1 MKTDLQGIGMTSRR
15 TRERLISRLK
25 EKGVKDERVLQVM
38 LNTPR
43 HIFVDEALAS
53 RAYEDTA
60 LPIGFGQTISQPHT
74 VAVMTEAL
82 LENGPM
88 GRVLEIGTGSGY
100 QTVILAQ
107 LVGEVF
113 TVERIERLQVK
124 ARQRVRQL
132 ELNNVRF
139 KFDDGN
145 LGWAEKG
152 PFDGIIVTA
161 APGDIPKALL
171 EQLAEGGRM
180 LIPSGESGK
189 QQLHCIIRN
198 GSEYDYSVMLDVEF
212 VPLLKGTQ

>member
-1 MKTDLQGIGMTSRR
+1 MKNELQGIGMTSRR
-15 TRERLISRLK
+15 TRERLILRLR
-25 EKGVKDERVLQVM
+25 EKGVQDEHVLQIM

-43 HIFVDEALAS
+43 HIFVDEALSS

-82 LENGPM
+82 LSDGPKCK
-88 GRVLEIGTGSGY
+88 VLEIGTGSGY
-100 QTVILAQ
+100 QTAVLAQ
-107 LVGEVF
+107 LVEEVF
-113 TVERIERLQVK
+113 TVERIQRLQMK
-124 ARQRVRQL
+124 ARQRMRQL
-132 ELNNVRF
+132 DLHNVRY

-145 LGWAEKG
+145 LGWVEKG

-161 APGDIPKALL
+161 APDDIPPALL
-171 EQLAEGGRM
+171 EQLAENGRM
-180 LIPSGESGK
+180 LIPSGESGR

-198 GSEYDYSVMLDVEF
+198 GSEFEHSIMHDVEF